1 MNVFI
6 KYKCLEYDRVVASKG
21 IDLKKTT
28 DSHERI
34 ISHYWYF
41 LQIGFRYQQKVCDG
55 CHDLIQE
62 GMSY

>member
-34 ISHYWYF
+34 ISHY
-41 LQIGFRYQQKVCDG
+41 
-55 CHDLIQE
+55 
-62 GMSY
+62 